1 MKIILLYNW
10 KKEEDHWMPIE
21 LKKIGYNVEIVDLP
35 VSNENRRMKKIYKLS
50 NLMIN
55 YKLAKRA
62 VEIAEDGDIIIS
74 LSCTP
79 GIFCSY
85 LARGSKIKILALT
98 LLIHQHNK
106 NSIIEKLRN
115 KFYEGAFKNKLFW
128 TSCNSKLDIE
138 KYESLF
144 NLKEKKIFCLPDTIE
159 NIDSSKYQDIRNDDY
174 VFAGGISERDW
185 DTVIKVTDKLKNIKF
200 KIVAKREDWKNSYP
214 DLPNVETYF
223 NVKSEVFD
231 KLLMQSSIVLLPL
244 KSEATAGLMVLFK
257 AIQFKKIILATRT
270 NSTKLFIDPKYHDSL
285 LYTLGDYNDLSSKL
299 ENIHMLNP
307 EELKEINMNLDN
319 YIYSNF
325 SIDAYMKKFKA
336 IIEEIIEHN

>member
-10 KKEEDHWMPIE
+10 KCKEDHWMPIE
-21 LKKIGYNVEIVDLP
+21 LKKIGYNVEIIDLP
-35 VSNENRRMKKIYKLS
+35 STDEKRRMKKIYKLS
-50 NLMIN
+50 NLILN
-55 YKLAKRA
+55 YKLAKKA
-62 VEIAEDGDIIIS
+62 VNVADDGDIIIS

-98 LLIHQHNK
+98 LLIHQNNK
-106 NSIIEKLRN
+106 NRIIERLRN

-144 NLKEKKIFCLPDTIE
+144 NLKEKNIFCLPDTIE
-159 NIDSSKYQDIRNDDY
+159 NIDLSKYKNIKNEDY

-185 DTVIKVTDKLKNIKF
+185 DTVIKSADKLKNIKF

-214 DLPNVETYF
+214 ILPNVEVYF
-223 NVKSEVFD
+223 NVEPEVFD
-231 KLLMQSSIVLLPL
+231 KLLMKSSIVLLPL

-257 AIQFKKIILATRT
+257 AIQFKKNILATRT
-270 NSTKLFIDPKYHDSL
+270 NSTKLFIEPKYHDLL
-285 LYTLGDYNDLSSKL
+285 LYTLGDYNDLSNKL
-299 ENIHMLNP
+299 EKINMLNL
-307 EELKEINMNLDN
+307 EERKKININLDS
-319 YIYSNF
+319 YIYDNF
-325 SIDAYMKKFKA
+325 SIDAYMKKFNTILEK
-336 IIEEIIEHN
+336 IIEKN

>member
-10 KKEEDHWMPIE
+10 KCKEDHWMPIE

-35 VSNENRRMKKIYKLS
+35 STNEKRRMKKIYKLS
-50 NLMIN
+50 NLMVN
-55 YKLAKRA
+55 YKLAKKA
-62 VEIAEDGDIIIS
+62 VNIAEDGDIIIS

-85 LARGSKIKILALT
+85 LTRGSKIKTLALT
-98 LLIHQHNK
+98 LLIHQNNK
-106 NSIIEKLRN
+106 KSVIEKLRN

-138 KYESLF
+138 KYEALF
-144 NLKEKKIFCLPDTIE
+144 NLKDKKIFCLPDTIE
-159 NIDSSKYQDIRNDDY
+159 NIDASKYKNIENEDY

-185 DTVIKVTDKLKNIKF
+185 DSVIKAADKLKNIKF
-200 KIVAKREDWKNSYP
+200 KIVAKKEDWKNTYP
-214 DLPNVETYF
+214 NLPNVETYF
-223 NVKSEVFD
+223 NVEPEVFD
-231 KLLMQSSIVLLPL
+231 KLLMKSSIVLLPL

-270 NSTKLFIDPKYHDSL
+270 NSTKLFIDSKYHDSL
-285 LYTLGDYNDLSSKL
+285 LYTLRDYNDLSNKI
-299 ENIHMLNP
+299 EKINMLSI
-307 EELKEINMNLDN
+307 EERKKINMNLNN

-325 SIDAYMKKFKA
+325 SIDAYMKKFNTILK
-336 IIEEIIEHN
+336 EIIKKN